1 MSRKL
6 EQIENQIE
14 KLKQRRSEAEAALKA
29 AQRRLHDQQ
38 KRKRFRYLIKIGEL
52 AEKTKI
58 DEFDQVVLL
67 GAFAQVA
74 EMLQDEVTKANCR
87 KLGEK
92 LMGLG

>member
-29 AQRRLHDQQ
+29 AQRRLQDQQ
-38 KRKRFRYLIKIGEL
+38 RRKRFRHLIDIGEL

-58 DEFDQVVLL
+58 HNFDPVLLL

-74 EMLQDEVTKANCR
+74 DMLQDEVTKANCR

-92 LMGLG
+92 LMKVG